1 MLKKIKKL
9 CAERKESISDLE
21 RACGLA
27 QRTVYR
33 WDKVKPSVDKVAAV
47 AEHFGVS
54 IDELLRDDSV
64 AE

>member
-21 RACGLA
+21 RACGLGP
-27 QRTVYR
+27 RTVYR

-47 AEHFGVS
+47 ASHFGVS
-54 IDELLRDDSV
+54 IDYLLSEDSV
-64 AE
+64 TE